1 MRILNKHLEYREERE
16 EASTFSLVLVVAL
29 LIGSALALTL
39 LTGPFDALLGEH
51 RGAIPAAF
59 HGTMAFLYLFIGT
72 IGLYLAWR
80 LWTGRIRAFADLQLL
95 ATVSATFSFLAIVFG
110 NWLYVYYR
118 AKDPASPRSYF
129 LAMNPVIHKIFFE
142 FKEFA
147 ALFTLPLSVV
157 AAFVLWYYG
166 VKVLERKW
174 LRYSVAIVLALA
186 FFYLVVAFGLGAAVT
201 KLKPA

>member
-1 MRILNKHLEYREERE
+1 MKVTGNGIEYLEDRE
-16 EASTFSLVLVVAL
+16 EASTASLILVIVL
-29 LIGSALALTL
+29 LIGSALAFTL
-39 LTGPFDALLGEH
+39 LTGPFGALLGEH

-59 HGTMAFLYLFIGT
+59 HGTMAFLYLFVGT

-110 NWLYVYYR
+110 NWLYIYYR
-118 AKDPASPRSYF
+118 VKDSASPRSYF
-129 LAMNPVIHKIFFE
+129 LATSPVIHKIFFE

-147 ALFTLPLSVV
+147 ALFTLPLTVV

-166 VKVLERKW
+166 VQVLDRKW
-174 LRYSVAIVLALA
+174 LRYSIAIVLALS